1 MPLVKFD
8 IGDGRLRSLAS
19 ALRTLNR
26 TLDRTYE
33 QGLSD
38 NNTIS
43 DKNLTSLQNR
53 ANTFQQELA
62 NRIDETQGEL
72 ESASLHGN
80 LKLVKKV
87 ARQMQRLVKAQ
98 DEFNQFFYESGKY
111 QQVNNYKVSSSR
123 AFRRDID
130 NSDIQEFAHDLS
142 DLRSE
147 IGNYANRGRILNRRW
162 DTSAKTGVMTYE
174 RYQQYQQSYD
184 SIQNQFDGTQDQLDQ
199 LKQRYQDMLSS
210 YQSERDELSNKIN
223 SGNYD
228 NADVKRR
235 SVLDEKIINLK
246 KYNQKVVESSVLLG
260 RVNDDMNS
268 VHGKIEGAKEKG
280 SGIDILSPANSFF
293 GILRTHREM
302 LVRSGIVTGVAQAH
316 RLISNGNNDILNTF
330 DDIKTTSYQQNG
342 NDNNVRNQ
350 LFNNSVDADLETS
363 ARYLGAFTGNNA
375 RNERLSDDDIS
386 GLVNAWGGLA
396 LYSGGT
402 DQDALQLE
410 QIATSTNTKGMKV
423 TASEKLANSIQNA
436 LHNSRMSS
444 KASEQMQ
451 ALGQMYQVGA
461 RSGNFTTQDQQLMAG
476 FQAAM
481 AQHGS
486 DMQGAQGAQAYSAIS
501 SSLSNTANPMAQL
514 LFGGAS
520 PQYQSP
526 HGHAQLIKDM
536 QKAQSEPWRYK
547 TAIGNMFK
555 IASRASSN
563 KQDQIEM
570 VAGNLVEISGG
581 QLTFDQAEKYAK
593 MYKNGEFDKKH
604 LKKLTKGNGKG
615 NQKQYNKTGGK
626 SLKQW
631 QKAVNKSEIKAAHAL
646 NHFTRKL
653 TWIMNTSWIT
663 SLASKTV
670 ASAIPIVGRSIL
682 GNLFYRHGK
691 SVLSKSTAKATEKA
705 TTRTARNAS
714 RHTHGKA
721 GLVAGAIAGGLALAN
736 NSSSGKIVKNHPFR
750 TAPFSKE
757 GRKNLRK
764 ELGAPNAEVGKHP
777 FGTAPIISKGSN
789 KDLKHPFSGGTPKN
803 AKKAYLLGSTT
814 GKSSKSNPWN
824 LRKSSKQSSNFAT
837 EHPFSTAPILDKN
850 SKNIFKNQFSKKI
863 PKNASKAYLLGTIG
877 SGQAKQVGKSHS
889 VKGRGKEV
897 SKHRLTHVGNVDKL
911 NAKTRRKHKTLIK
924 REWSLI
930 RYLNDF
936 WDIWLRHIKESGGG
950 DSSDNSGDDGGSP
963 SDPDGAISKEEFTKL
978 AKKAAKIMHQTL
990 SQHDID
996 RLYHQAFTESGVNPA
1011 QGGGYDDHDGTGLPV
1026 GLFQFK
1032 QSTWQAA
1039 QRNMPKGHNNI
1050 HSALDQ
1056 IIAVLADKTWRSD
1069 IEELGEKRGWTP
1081 HGYAL
1086 GGVVT
1091 HAIGGVFDQNTNSQ
1105 TSQLSPD
1112 LMAQA
1117 DMRSVFYR
1125 SRAHRSNYIKS
1136 VKRNKATFKVSIDT
1150 SQAQIFNK
1158 QDIINRVI
1166 NDEFSAWLTQKQQQK
1181 LLDYYSNE
1189 TSSQFV

>member
-1 MPLVKFD
+1 MPSVKFD
-8 IGDGRLRSLAS
+8 IGDGRIRSLAS

-26 TLDRTYE
+26 TLDHAYE
-33 QGLSD
+33 QGLSN

-43 DKNLTSLQNR
+43 DKNLTNLQNR

-87 ARQMQRLVKAQ
+87 AKQMQRLVKAQ
-98 DEFNQFFYESGKY
+98 DEFNQSFYESGKY

-142 DLRSE
+142 DLRRE

-174 RYQQYQQSYD
+174 RYEQYQQSYD
-184 SIQNQFDGTQDQLDQ
+184 SIQKQFDGTQGQLDQ
-199 LKQRYQDMLSS
+199 IKQRYQDMLSS

-268 VHGKIEGAKEKG
+268 VHDKIEGAKEKG

-375 RNERLSDDDIS
+375 RNERLSDGDIS

-402 DQDALQLE
+402 NQDALQLE

-451 ALGQMYQVGA
+451 SLGQMYQVGA

-481 AQHGS
+481 AQHGAN
-486 DMQGAQGAQAYSAIS
+486 MQGAQGAQAYSALS

-555 IASRASSN
+555 VASRASSN

-570 VAGNLVEISGG
+570 VAGNLVELSGG

-593 MYKNGEFDKKH
+593 MYQNGEFDKKH
-604 LKKLTKGNGKG
+604 LKKLTKGDGKG
-615 NQKQYNKTGGK
+615 NKKQYDKTGGK

-631 QKAVNKSEIKAAHAL
+631 KKAVNKSEIKAAHAL

-653 TWIMNTSWIT
+653 TWIMNTNWIV
-663 SLASKTV
+663 SLASRTA
-670 ASAIPIVGRSIL
+670 ASAIPIVGRSVL

-691 SVLSKSTAKATEKA
+691 SVLSKSTAKATEEATEEA
-705 TTRTARNAS
+705 TTRVARNAS
-714 RHTHGKA
+714 HHTHGKA
-721 GLVAGAIAGGLALAN
+721 GLALGAVAGGVALMSTNDTDAHADTRSNSGDSSKNTNTRKTTGSKKHDN
-736 NSSSGKIVKNHPFR
+736 NSSNGS
-750 TAPFSKE
+750 SS
-757 GRKNLRK
+757 
-764 ELGAPNAEVGKHP
+764 PNTSSLTSP
-777 FGTAPIISKGSN
+777 N
-789 KDLKHPFSGGTPKN
+789 QQ
-803 AKKAYLLGSTT
+803 
-814 GKSSKSNPWN
+814 SKSQNGN
-824 LRKSSKQSSNFAT
+824 NHNNVLSQGAT
-837 EHPFSTAPILDKN
+837 PLSTAPLIA
-850 SKNIFKNQFSKKI
+850 SKKGK
-863 PKNASKAYLLGTIG
+863 KNPLTNPRGAS
-877 SGQAKQVGKSHS
+877 S
-889 VKGRGKEV
+889 
-897 SKHRLTHVGNVDKL
+897 HVGNVDKL
-911 NAKTRRKHKTLIK
+911 NAKTKRKHKTLIK

-950 DSSDNSGDDGGSP
+950 DSSDDSGDGGGSP

-1011 QGGGYDDHDGTGLPV
+1011 QGGGYDDHDGTGLPI

-1032 QSTWQAA
+1032 LSTWQAA
-1039 QRNMPKGHNNI
+1039 QRDMPKGHNNI

-1069 IEELGEKRGWTP
+1069 IEELGEKRGWSP
-1081 HGYAL
+1081 QGYAL

-1091 HAIGGVFDQNTNSQ
+1091 HATGGVFGQNTNSQ

-1112 LMAQA
+1112 LIAQA

-1125 SRAHRSNYIKS
+1125 SMAHRSNYIKS

-1150 SQAQIFNK
+1150 SQAQRFNK
-1158 QDIINRVI
+1158 HDIINRVI